1 MIKEAI
7 KKLVAG
13 NDLTF
18 DEAAQVMDEMFS
30 GTATQSQM
38 AAYLTALRIKGET
51 IDEITASAQVMR
63 EKALHIK
70 PNRDV
75 LDIVGTGGDGTG
87 TFNISTTAAFII
99 AAAGIPVAKHG
110 NRSMSS
116 KSGSADCL
124 EQLGININI
133 TPEKSEEV
141 LNKAGICFMF
151 AQGYHSSMKYVGPVR
166 KEIGIRNIFN
176 VLGPLTN
183 PAGADLQVTGVYSEA
198 LVEPIAQV
206 FSNLGVKKGYV
217 FYGMDGMDEVT
228 LTTTT
233 KVCEI
238 DNGKFNTFI
247 LNPEDYGLKLCAP
260 EDLAGGDGK
269 ENAEITKEILSGE
282 IKDAKRDIV
291 VLNAALGLCTGGKA
305 DSIQDGI
312 KLANEIIDSGKAV
325 KDLNQFDL
333 SNLRWSKVVICTDGD
348 VDGFQIRTLILTM
361 LYRLCPT
368 LIREGYV
375 YIAETPL
382 FEITCKEKSGEKTW
396 FAYSEKEKADILKK
410 LEGKKVNVQRSKGLG
425 ENDPEMMWM
434 TTMSPETRRLIRVL
448 PEDAEETARVFDLLL
463 GDNLSGRKDYIA
475 ENGYKYLDMIDVS

>member
-75 LDIVGTGGDGTG
+75 LD
-87 TFNISTTAAFII
+87 ISTTAAFII

-312 KLANEIIDSGKAV
+312 KLANEIIDSGKAYA
-325 KDLNQFDL
+325 KIEEFAKA
-333 SNLRWSKVVICTDGD
+333 SN
-348 VDGFQIRTLILTM
+348 
-361 LYRLCPT
+361 
-368 LIREGYV
+368 E
-375 YIAETPL
+375 
-382 FEITCKEKSGEKTW
+382 
-396 FAYSEKEKADILKK
+396 
-410 LEGKKVNVQRSKGLG
+410 
-425 ENDPEMMWM
+425 
-434 TTMSPETRRLIRVL
+434 
-448 PEDAEETARVFDLLL
+448 
-463 GDNLSGRKDYIA
+463 
-475 ENGYKYLDMIDVS
+475 

>member
-1 MIKEAI
+1 MIQLAIHEAI
-7 KKLVAG
+7 NG
-13 NDLTF
+13 RDLDYTIARTTM
-18 DEAAQVMDEMFS
+18 EEMMD
-30 GTATQSQM
+30 GTATDIEM
-38 AAYLTALRIKGET
+38 ATLLTALRMKGET
-51 IDEITASAQVMR
+51 ITEITACAEVMR
-63 EKALHIK
+63 EKGAHIEPK
-70 PNRDV
+70 GAV
-75 LDIVGTGGDGTG
+75 MDIVGTGGDEVGS
-87 TFNISTTAAFII
+87 FNISTTAAFV
-99 AAAGIPVAKHG
+99 AAAGGVPVAKHG

-166 KEIGIRNIFN
+166 KEIGTRNIFN

-233 KVCEI
+233 KACEI

-312 KLANEIIDSGKAV
+312 KLANEIIDSGKAYA
-325 KDLNQFDL
+325 KIEEFAKA
-333 SNLRWSKVVICTDGD
+333 SN
-348 VDGFQIRTLILTM
+348 
-361 LYRLCPT
+361 
-368 LIREGYV
+368 E
-375 YIAETPL
+375 
-382 FEITCKEKSGEKTW
+382 
-396 FAYSEKEKADILKK
+396 
-410 LEGKKVNVQRSKGLG
+410 
-425 ENDPEMMWM
+425 
-434 TTMSPETRRLIRVL
+434 
-448 PEDAEETARVFDLLL
+448 
-463 GDNLSGRKDYIA
+463 
-475 ENGYKYLDMIDVS
+475 

>member
-38 AAYLTALRIKGET
+38 AAYLTALRIKAET

-312 KLANEIIDSGKAV
+312 KLANEIIDSGKAYA
-325 KDLNQFDL
+325 KIEEFAKA
-333 SNLRWSKVVICTDGD
+333 SN
-348 VDGFQIRTLILTM
+348 
-361 LYRLCPT
+361 
-368 LIREGYV
+368 E
-375 YIAETPL
+375 
-382 FEITCKEKSGEKTW
+382 
-396 FAYSEKEKADILKK
+396 
-410 LEGKKVNVQRSKGLG
+410 
-425 ENDPEMMWM
+425 
-434 TTMSPETRRLIRVL
+434 
-448 PEDAEETARVFDLLL
+448 
-463 GDNLSGRKDYIA
+463 
-475 ENGYKYLDMIDVS
+475 

>member
-183 PAGADLQVTGVYSEA
+183 PAGADLQVTGAWTAWTRLLSQQQQRCVR
-198 LVEPIAQV
+198 
-206 FSNLGVKKGYV
+206 
-217 FYGMDGMDEVT
+217 
-228 LTTTT
+228 LTTASSTHSFSIQKIT
-233 KVCEI
+233 VL
-238 DNGKFNTFI
+238 NFVHLRI
-247 LNPEDYGLKLCAP
+247 LQAVTAKKMLKLQ
-260 EDLAGGDGK
+260 K
-269 ENAEITKEILSGE
+269 KFS
-282 IKDAKRDIV
+282 V
-291 VLNAALGLCTGGKA
+291 VKLRTQSVISLFSMPHSDFAQAARQ
-305 DSIQDGI
+305 IQ
-312 KLANEIIDSGKAV
+312 
-325 KDLNQFDL
+325 F
-333 SNLRWSKVVICTDGD
+333 
-348 VDGFQIRTLILTM
+348 RT
-361 LYRLCPT
+361 
-368 LIREGYV
+368 
-375 YIAETPL
+375 A
-382 FEITCKEKSGEKTW
+382 
-396 FAYSEKEKADILKK
+396 
-410 LEGKKVNVQRSKGLG
+410 
-425 ENDPEMMWM
+425 
-434 TTMSPETRRLIRVL
+434 
-448 PEDAEETARVFDLLL
+448 
-463 GDNLSGRKDYIA
+463 
-475 ENGYKYLDMIDVS
+475 

>member
-75 LDIVGTGGDGTG
+75 LDIV
-87 TFNISTTAAFII
+87 
-99 AAAGIPVAKHG
+99 AAGIPVAKHG

-312 KLANEIIDSGKAV
+312 KLANEIIDSGKAYA
-325 KDLNQFDL
+325 KIEEFAKA
-333 SNLRWSKVVICTDGD
+333 SN
-348 VDGFQIRTLILTM
+348 
-361 LYRLCPT
+361 
-368 LIREGYV
+368 E
-375 YIAETPL
+375 
-382 FEITCKEKSGEKTW
+382 
-396 FAYSEKEKADILKK
+396 
-410 LEGKKVNVQRSKGLG
+410 
-425 ENDPEMMWM
+425 
-434 TTMSPETRRLIRVL
+434 
-448 PEDAEETARVFDLLL
+448 
-463 GDNLSGRKDYIA
+463 
-475 ENGYKYLDMIDVS
+475 